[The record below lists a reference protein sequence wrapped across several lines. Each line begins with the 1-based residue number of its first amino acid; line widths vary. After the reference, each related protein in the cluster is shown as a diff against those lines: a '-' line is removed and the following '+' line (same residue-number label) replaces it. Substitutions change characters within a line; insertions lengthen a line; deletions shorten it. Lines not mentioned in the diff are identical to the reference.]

1 MTSFFSNLFTCCKVE
16 RKDMKYDIEV
26 DTTSP
31 NISVVS
37 SPMKKT
43 LKKGT
48 VNSTNLSTPKTETTL
63 SFNKNLKSSIFKD
76 FAVFLSTKNVLQF
89 TIECPEYIPS
99 KEVVK
104 SSLIPNDYQGMSLL
118 NLKGNI
124 LQEQIILNLKE
135 EKDECQIIKFFW
147 LKSDNNKTNYI
158 LNYTE
163 PSLSQD
169 YIFLICYIPE
179 LNLYKLKFNPI
190 LLAKE
195 ISTNFLIQV
204 SDTYPTIIL
213 PSTVLYLDT
222 LKLQL
227 NPLSNGV
234 IEIVNLN
241 NKKRYLYHS
250 IIKKEI
256 TIGRGEECDLSFPSY
271 KNISKVQ
278 STIYFD
284 VIKRQWMIRDGYD
297 DMSSEKGTWIFSINP
312 ILVYN
317 GMVINLWDNFI
328 QCKFDV

>member
-43 LKKGT
+43 IKKGT
-48 VNSTNLSTPKTETTL
+48 VNTTNLSTLKTETTL

-76 FAVFLSTKNVLQF
+76 SAVFLSTKNVLQF

>member
-48 VNSTNLSTPKTETTL
+48 VNTTNLSTLKTETTL
-63 SFNKNLKSSIFKD
+63 SFNKKLKSSIFKD
-76 FAVFLSTKNVLQF
+76 SAVFLSTKNVLQF

-99 KEVVK
+99 EEVVK

>member
-48 VNSTNLSTPKTETTL
+48 VNTTNLSTLKTETTL

-76 FAVFLSTKNVLQF
+76 SAVFLSTKNVLQF

>member
-48 VNSTNLSTPKTETTL
+48 VNTTNLSTPKTETTL

-76 FAVFLSTKNVLQF
+76 SAVFLSTKNVLQF

-99 KEVVK
+99 EEVVK

-135 EKDECQIIKFFW
+135 EKDDCQIIKFFW

>member
-48 VNSTNLSTPKTETTL
+48 VNTTNLSTLKTETTL
-63 SFNKNLKSSIFKD
+63 SFNKKLKSSIFKD
-76 FAVFLSTKNVLQF
+76 SAVFLSTKNVLQF

-99 KEVVK
+99 EEVVK

-250 IIKKEI
+250 ILKKEI

>member
-48 VNSTNLSTPKTETTL
+48 VNTTNLSTPKTETTL

-76 FAVFLSTKNVLQF
+76 TAVFLSTKNVLQF

-135 EKDECQIIKFFW
+135 EKNECQIIKFFW

-297 DMSSEKGTWIFSINP
+297 DRSSEKGTWIFSINP

>member
-48 VNSTNLSTPKTETTL
+48 VNTTNLSTLKTETTL

-76 FAVFLSTKNVLQF
+76 TAVFLSTKNVLQF

-297 DMSSEKGTWIFSINP
+297 DRSSEKGTWIFSINP

>member
-48 VNSTNLSTPKTETTL
+48 VNTTNLSALKTETTL

-76 FAVFLSTKNVLQF
+76 TAVFLSTKNVLQF

>member
-48 VNSTNLSTPKTETTL
+48 VNTTNLSALKTETTL

-76 FAVFLSTKNVLQF
+76 SAVFLSTKNVLQF

-99 KEVVK
+99 EEVVK

>member
-48 VNSTNLSTPKTETTL
+48 VNTTNLSTLKTETTL
-63 SFNKNLKSSIFKD
+63 SFNKKLKSSIFKD
-76 FAVFLSTKNVLQF
+76 SAVFLSTKNVLQF

-312 ILVYN
+312 ILGYN

>member
-48 VNSTNLSTPKTETTL
+48 VNTTNLSALKTETTL

-76 FAVFLSTKNVLQF
+76 SAVFLSTKNVLQF

>member
-1 MTSFFSNLFTCCKVE
+1 MASFFSNLFTCCKVD

-43 LKKGT
+43 YKRGT
-48 VNSTNLSTPKTETTL
+48 VNTTNLSTLKTETTL
-63 SFNKNLKSSIFKD
+63 SINKNLKSSIFKD
-76 FAVFLSTKNVLQF
+76 SAVFLSTKNFLQIS
-89 TIECPEYIPS
+89 IECPEYIPP
-99 KEVVK
+99 KEVIN
-104 SSLIPNDYQGMSLL
+104 SSLLPNDYQRMKLL
-118 NLKGNI
+118 NVRGNI
-124 LQEQIILNLKE
+124 LQEQIILNLKDE
-135 EKDECQIIKFFW
+135 IDECQIIKYFW
-147 LKSDNNKTNYI
+147 LKSDNNKNNYI

-163 PSLSQD
+163 PTLSQD

-179 LNLYKLKFNPI
+179 LNFYKVKFNPI
-190 LLAKE
+190 LSAKE
-195 ISTNFLIQV
+195 TRTNFLIQV
-204 SDTYPTIIL
+204 SDTYPTTIL

-234 IEIVNLN
+234 MEVVNLN

-271 KNISKVQ
+271 KNISKIQ

-317 GMVINLWDNFI
+317 GMVIKLWDNLI
-328 QCKFDV
+328 QCKFYV